1 MPVPQRRNKEV
12 KFMPDPGLDH
22 DLLIRI
28 DENVKAIKDR
38 CAVCARDLEEH
49 EDRIASLEGEVKAVK
64 VQHGIWSALAV
75 GVSGALSAALRWV
88 K

>member
-1 MPVPQRRNKEV
+1 MTDLN
-12 KFMPDPGLDH
+12 LDH

-38 CAVCARDLEEH
+38 CAACTRDVAEH
-49 EDRIASLEGEVKAVK
+49 EDRIAALEGDIKAVK
-64 VQHGIWSALAV
+64 VQHGVWSALAV
-75 GVSGALSAALRWV
+75 GISGALSAAFRWV

>member
-1 MPVPQRRNKEV
+1 MTDAGP
-12 KFMPDPGLDH
+12 DH

-38 CAVCARDLEEH
+38 CAACAREIEEH
-49 EDRIASLEGEVKAVK
+49 QDRIAALEGDMQAVK

-75 GVSGALSAALRWV
+75 GVSSVIAAAARWI